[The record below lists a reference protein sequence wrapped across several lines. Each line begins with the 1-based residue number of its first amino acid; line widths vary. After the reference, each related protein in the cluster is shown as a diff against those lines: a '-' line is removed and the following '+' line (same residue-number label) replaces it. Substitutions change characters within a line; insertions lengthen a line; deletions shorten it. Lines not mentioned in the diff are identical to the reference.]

1 MEQSV
6 EQRTKEMQLSDP
18 YLDLRNLRAYSSL
31 SVPTLRGY
39 IKQGSLMYCK
49 VRGKMLVRK
58 SHFDEWMKR
67 FEVNRKEDL
76 DDLVDDVISRVK
88 H

>member
-1 MEQSV
+1 MEQRV
-6 EQRTKEMQLSDP
+6 EQRKKEMQLT
-18 YLDLRNLRAYSSL
+18 L
-31 SVPTLRGY
+31 SVSTLRGY
-39 IKQGSLMYCK
+39 IKKGTLMYYK
-49 VRGKMLVRK
+49 VKGKILVRK

>member
-1 MEQSV
+1 MEQRV
-6 EQRTKEMQLSDP
+6 EQRKKEMQLSDP
-18 YLDLRNLRAYSSL
+18 YLDLRKLSGYSSL
-31 SVPTLRGY
+31 SVSTLRGY
-39 IKQGSLMYCK
+39 IKKGTLMYYK
-49 VRGKMLVRK
+49 VKGKILVRK

>member
-1 MEQSV
+1 MEQRA
-6 EQRTKEMQLSDP
+6 EQRKKEMQLSDP
-18 YLDLRNLRAYSSL
+18 YLDLRNLSAYSSL

-39 IKQGSLMYCK
+39 IKKGSLMYYK
-49 VRGKMLVRK
+49 VRGKILVRK
-58 SHFDEWMKR
+58 SHFDQWMR
-67 FEVNRKEDL
+67 QFEVDTKKDL